1 MACLLIVMY
10 KLFFM
15 IKIFGS
21 NPNKVKVQH
30 SINYKDGAFN
40 NLEHTIMLTEEASF
54 FQMTKELMLGNK
66 NRFPNKAIPSVKSNL
81 NHLNQEAITW
91 LGHSSYHLYFS
102 GKHILVDPV
111 FSGAAAP
118 FSFMIKAF
126 EGSNNYQPNDFEKID
141 FLILTHDHYDHLD
154 YHTLLKLKPKIK
166 YIYCS
171 LGVAA
176 HLVYWGFDAKI
187 IHELDWWQ
195 SKQMDD
201 DIKITAT
208 PARHFSGR
216 GIKRAQTL
224 WSSFVLE
231 SSTRK
236 LFLGGDSGY
245 GHHFAEIGNK
255 FGSFDLAILEC
266 GQYNER
272 WPMIHMMPEQTVQAG
287 IDLGAKIILPV
298 HWGKFALA
306 YHVWDEP
313 INRFS
318 KKANELKIKHITP
331 QIGESYYFDQPH
343 QTKRWWSSLMQ

>member
-1 MACLLIVMY
+1 
-10 KLFFM
+10 
-15 IKIFGS
+15 
-21 NPNKVKVQH
+21 
-30 SINYKDGAFN
+30 
-40 NLEHTIMLTEEASF
+40 
-54 FQMTKELMLGNK
+54 
-66 NRFPNKAIPSVKSNL
+66 
-81 NHLNQEAITW
+81 LNQEAITW

-195 SKQMDD
+195 SKQLDD
-201 DIKITAT
+201 DIKLTAT

-216 GIKRAQTL
+216 GIKRAQKAHSLDTSNSGDACRL
-224 WSSFVLE
+224 SKSVIFSHKLYIVTDAH
-231 SSTRK
+231 SAQSKGRK
-236 LFLGGDSGY
+236 KNVS
-245 GHHFAEIGNK
+245 N
-255 FGSFDLAILEC
+255 
-266 GQYNER
+266 Q
-272 WPMIHMMPEQTVQAG
+272 Q
-287 IDLGAKIILPV
+287 
-298 HWGKFALA
+298 
-306 YHVWDEP
+306 
-313 INRFS
+313 
-318 KKANELKIKHITP
+318 
-331 QIGESYYFDQPH
+331 
-343 QTKRWWSSLMQ
+343 